1 MKEVFQH
8 EPYVR
13 YFEKTI
19 LEGIRGSQAH
29 GTYVPQHPDSVDDE
43 DLMGVVVMPIEYY
56 CGLNHFEVQEI
67 KFKKY
72 DCVFYDIRKYISLL
86 LKQNPNVVMLLW
98 LQEHYYTKR
107 TEWGNLL
114 IQNRDIFTSKKAYQA
129 FSGYAYGQFKRMT
142 HFQAYEGYMGAK
154 RKALVDK
161 YGYDTKNASHLI
173 RLLKMGI
180 EFLSTGQMNV
190 FRHDNDMLIEIK
202 YGKWPLE
209 KVKTEAERLFK
220 LAEEAHMNSK
230 LPNEP
235 DYKKANELCTQI
247 ILDFHNL

>member
-98 LQEHYYTKR
+98 LQEH
-107 TEWGNLL
+107 LA
-114 IQNRDIFTSKKAYQA
+114 NRSRPLPARDA
-129 FSGYAYGQFKRMT
+129 
-142 HFQAYEGYMGAK
+142 GA
-154 RKALVDK
+154 
-161 YGYDTKNASHLI
+161 
-173 RLLKMGI
+173 
-180 EFLSTGQMNV
+180 
-190 FRHDNDMLIEIK
+190 HDFWR
-202 YGKWPLE
+202 Y
-209 KVKTEAERLFK
+209 
-220 LAEEAHMNSK
+220 
-230 LPNEP
+230 LPDENGGCNP
-235 DYKKANELCTQI
+235 
-247 ILDFHNL
+247 